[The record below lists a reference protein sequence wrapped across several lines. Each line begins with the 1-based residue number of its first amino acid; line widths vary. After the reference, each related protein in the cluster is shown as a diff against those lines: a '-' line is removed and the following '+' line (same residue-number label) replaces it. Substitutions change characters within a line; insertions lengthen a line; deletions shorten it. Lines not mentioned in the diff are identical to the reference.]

1 MSAERAEE
9 GDADEG
15 AIIRGFMMTIVKVR
29 LLAKSTLFVVSLASA
44 LLSCPHSFV
53 ISGDGAHTHMQYAYA
68 QAQAHAYKMHKRSRG
83 GYPGMVICTQVAG
96 YPAIWLPS
104 YLIEW

>member
-1 MSAERAEE
+1 MSVSAARAEE

-15 AIIRGFMMTIVKVR
+15 AIIRGFIMTIVKVR
-29 LLAKSTLFVVSLASA
+29 LFAKSTLFLVSLASA

-68 QAQAHAYKMHKRSRG
+68 HAHAYKLHKRSRG
-83 GYPGMVICTQVAG
+83 GISRDGYLYPGD
-96 YPAIWLPS
+96 WLS
-104 YLIEW
+104 RYLAT

>member
-1 MSAERAEE
+1 MRAERAEE

-29 LLAKSTLFVVSLASA
+29 LLAKSTLFLVSLASA

-68 QAQAHAYKMHKRSRG
+68 HAYAYKLHKRSRG
-83 GYPGMVICTQVAG
+83 GISRDGYLYPGG
-96 YPAIWLPS
+96 WLS
-104 YLIEW
+104 HYLAT